1 MASSGM
7 RVGAWDYLKWK
18 HITPVMEEDGD
29 NSQVVAPKVVVYAG
43 QNEGRRRQYVTRIS
57 AEAYNALQEWKEYRV
72 RHGEP
77 LTGESWVMRD
87 LFQTENV
94 KRGANSALAT
104 NPRQF
109 KSSGIKSLLN
119 RVLWRHGIRVK
130 PEKRHEFKAT
140 YGFRKFCMSNAESG
154 GMKSINVK
162 MLMGHSI
169 GVEDSY
175 YRPEEH
181 VISQDYLNAISN
193 LTISRN
199 RQTEVAEVA
208 AQTQSKA
215 PEIQE
220 LKENIKSMRE
230 DMNDVF
236 EVLRVVKRNDG
247 RVGTDK
253 TVLDENRNFT
263 IYQDYENAHGL
274 RQTVGVKIPID
285 AVEVEEFQSTRP

>member
-1 MASSGM
+1 MT
-7 RVGAWDYLKWK
+7 
-18 HITPVMEEDGD
+18 H
-29 NSQVVAPKVVVYAG
+29 
-43 QNEGRRRQYVTRIS
+43 
-57 AEAYNALQEWKEYRV
+57 
-72 RHGEP
+72 
-77 LTGESWVMRD
+77 
-87 LFQTENV
+87 
-94 KRGANSALAT
+94 
-104 NPRQF
+104 
-109 KSSGIKSLLN
+109 
-119 RVLWRHGIRVK
+119 
-130 PEKRHEFKAT
+130 
-140 YGFRKFCMSNAESG
+140 GFRKYFMSHAEQA

-162 MLMGHSI
+162 ILMGHSI

-181 VISQDYLNAISN
+181 VISQDYLKAVPN
-193 LTISRN
+193 LTISHNNN

-208 AQTQSKA
+208 AQMQSKEQ
-215 PEIQE
+215 EIQE

-236 EVLRVVKRNDG
+236 EVLRVVKRNGG

-285 AVEVEEFQSTRP
+285 TVEVEEFQSTSLR